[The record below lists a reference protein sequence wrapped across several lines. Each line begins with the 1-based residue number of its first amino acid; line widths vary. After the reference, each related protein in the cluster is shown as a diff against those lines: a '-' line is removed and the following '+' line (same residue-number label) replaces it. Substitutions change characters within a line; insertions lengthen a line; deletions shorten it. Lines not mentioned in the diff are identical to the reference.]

1 MKDELL
7 IDRLL
12 QVHYPQ
18 EYGIDPKGVVV
29 DMATYKG
36 LVELS
41 DNKACDDCQK
51 LRRPQRTLCDRVNLR
66 VNTSAK
72 SIEIVDFEKYVNQFD
87 HTAAAM
93 SDRCDYI
100 LVDASVA
107 HKKIA
112 FCDLTCSEEKYVN
125 PNSGKY
131 PLGKRAKAAS
141 QMKRSLESL
150 LKEPLLAN
158 YILTFP
164 EKVCLF
170 GWRDYAVPT
179 NITPKRGDA
188 ARNML
193 AFMNTPSA
201 KSGTLSQVMPVVGHG
216 FRFVQVKYPT
226 VYQW

>member
-1 MKDELL
+1 MKGELL
-7 IDRLL
+7 IERLL
-12 QVHYPQ
+12 QVHYPY
-18 EYGIDPKGVVV
+18 EYGIDSKGVVV
-29 DMATYKG
+29 DITTHRG

-41 DNKACDDCQK
+41 DTKACDDCQE
-51 LRRPQRTLCDRVNLR
+51 LRPQRIQCDRVNLR
-66 VNTSAK
+66 VNTSTK
-72 SIEIVDFEKYVNQFD
+72 PIEIVDFEKYVNQFD
-87 HTAAAM
+87 NTAAAM
-93 SDRCDYI
+93 RDRCDCI
-100 LVDASVA
+100 LVDSSVA
-107 HKKIA
+107 HNKIA

-131 PLGKRAKAAS
+131 PLGKRAKAAL

-150 LKEPLLAN
+150 LEEPLMAN

-170 GWRDYAVPT
+170 GWRDYAVPMDVA
-179 NITPKRGDA
+179 PKRGDA

-201 KSGTLSQVMPVVGHG
+201 KSGTLSQDMPVVGHG
-216 FRFVQVKYPT
+216 FKFVQVKYPT

>member
-7 IDRLL
+7 LDRLL

-18 EYGIDPKGVVV
+18 EYGIDSRGVVLDV
-29 DMATYKG
+29 TTHEG

-41 DNKACDDCQK
+41 DTKACDVCQK
-51 LRRPQRTLCDRVNLR
+51 VRPQRTQCNRVNLK
-66 VNTSAK
+66 VDTSAQP
-72 SIEIVDFEKYVNQFD
+72 IEVVDFEKYVNQFD
-87 HTAAAM
+87 NTVAAM
-93 SDRCDYI
+93 RDRCDYI

-107 HKKIA
+107 HNKIA

-141 QMKRSLESL
+141 QMKTSLKRL
-150 LKEPLLAN
+150 LDVPLLAH

-170 GWRDYAVPT
+170 GWRDYAVSADV
-179 NITPKRGDA
+179 TPQRGNV

-193 AFMNTPSA
+193 AFMNTPSG
-201 KSGTLSQVMPVVGHG
+201 KSGTLSQIVPVIDHN
-216 FRFVQVKYPT
+216 FKFVQTKYPAI
-226 VYQW
+226 YQW

>member
-1 MKDELL
+1 MTDELM
-7 IDRLL
+7 IGRLL

-18 EYGIDPKGVVV
+18 EHGIDAKGVVV
-29 DMATYKG
+29 DMATHKG

-41 DNKACDDCQK
+41 DNKACVDCQE
-51 LRRPQRTLCDRVNLR
+51 LRPQRAQCDKVNLR

-87 HTAAAM
+87 NTAASM
-93 SDRCDYI
+93 KDRCDYI
-100 LVDASVA
+100 LVDASVG
-107 HKKIA
+107 HNKIA
-112 FCDLTCSEEKYVN
+112 FCDVTCSEEKYVN
-125 PNSGKY
+125 PNDGKY
-131 PLGKRAKAAS
+131 PLGKRAKAAM
-141 QMKRSLESL
+141 QMKKSLESL

-164 EKVCLF
+164 ERLCLF
-170 GWRDYAVPT
+170 GWRDYAVQADV
-179 NITPKRGDA
+179 TPQRGNV

-201 KSGTLSQVMPVVGHG
+201 KSGTLSQPMPEVGHG
-216 FRFVQVKYPT
+216 FKFVQVKYPT

>member
-1 MKDELL
+1 MKDKLL

-18 EYGIDPKGVVV
+18 EYGIDYNGVVV
-29 DMATYKG
+29 DMAIHKG

-41 DNKACDDCQK
+41 DNKACDDCQE
-51 LRRPQRTLCDRVNLR
+51 LRSQRAQCDRVNLR

-87 HTAAAM
+87 NTAAAM
-93 SDRCDYI
+93 KDRCDYI
-100 LVDASVA
+100 LVDASEG
-107 HKKIA
+107 HNKIA

-131 PLGKRAKAAS
+131 PLGKRAKAAM

-150 LKEPLLAN
+150 LVEPLLKL

-170 GWRDYAVPT
+170 GWRDYVVPT
-179 NITPKRGDA
+179 DVAPKRGDA

-193 AFMNTPSA
+193 AFMNTPSS
-201 KSGTLSQVMPVVGHG
+201 KSGTLSQTVPVVGHG
-216 FRFVQVKYPT
+216 FKFVQVKYPT